1 MSYQELLG
9 EIVFCFFFIQNG
21 LNTLFKIKKKK
32 NAQALM
38 EDINLGPVR
47 TWPIFVSFAKIFV
60 IRPILQVSTVSIFI
74 SKFCQAVQTFKSA
87 VLPLVPYALG

>member
-1 MSYQELLG
+1 
-9 EIVFCFFFIQNG
+9 
-21 LNTLFKIKKKK
+21 
-32 NAQALM
+32 M

-60 IRPILQVSTVSIFI
+60 IRSILQVSTVSIFI

-87 VLPLVPYALG
+87 VLPLVPYALGRKDLFGSAKISTILVSSKFWIC